1 MCGRYTS
8 TTPIADLARFFSVDR
23 VVADDLGP
31 RYNVAPTEDV
41 YAVAVRG
48 DETRLGALRWGLVPG
63 WADRP
68 TLGSRLINAR
78 AETLLDKPAFRA
90 AFARR
95 RCLVPADGFY
105 EWQLDTGG
113 AKQPW
118 YIPSSEGSPLA
129 FAGLWE
135 LWRPPGGRVAAIGAD
150 SSSSSSGGGGGKAGR
165 VVSCAIVTTAANDAV
180 APIHSRMPA
189 ILAPEDW
196 ANWLDPANDDV
207 EELQRVLAPAPGR
220 WLAPRMVR
228 PLVNAVANDGPELIE
243 PLDELATGAGP
254 LSVAAPL
261 DRRGA
266 AMTRPRMN
274 VRPDQGERSAPL

>member
-41 YAVAVRG
+41 YTVAVRG

-63 WADRP
+63 WADSP

-129 FAGLWE
+129 LAGLWE
-135 LWRPPGGRVAAIGAD
+135 SWRPPGARVAAIGAD
-150 SSSSSSGGGGGKAGR
+150 GRGGGGGKVDR
-165 VVSCAIVTTAANDAV
+165 LVSCAIVTTVANDAL

-196 ANWLDPANDDV
+196 ASWLDPDNDDV
-207 EELQRVLAPAPGR
+207 EELPRLLAPAPGR

-243 PLDELATGAGP
+243 PLDVLPPEPAPPERRPAPRPAGRGDD
-254 LSVAAPL
+254 APE
-261 DRRGA
+261 D
-266 AMTRPRMN
+266 
-274 VRPDQGERSAPL
+274 ERSSRSG